1 MTDFLEFT
9 LVRLGGG
16 RSGPPAVV
24 IVTSFKNAGGY
35 FKAESFCVF
44 PPPHAEQAFNA
55 LRFEQKSF
63 EGSPIELNDEFML
76 EEALAQARIDIAL
89 HIEMHYSRKAFLI
102 PLGELQLREVGVS
115 FLVHLR
121 VRKTADFLWDIQKKT
136 DCEALRATIEPILGL
151 PPISRR
157 LL

>member
-1 MTDFLEFT
+1 MYKIYTTRITQF
-9 LVRLGGG
+9 GSPGI
-16 RSGPPAVV
+16 A

-35 FKAESFCVF
+35 FKAESFCIF

-63 EGSPIELNDEFML
+63 EDCPIELDEEFML
-76 EEALAQARIDIAL
+76 EQALAQARTDIATHL
-89 HIEMHYSRKAFLI
+89 ERNYAGKAFLI
-102 PLGELQLREVGVS
+102 PPGELQLREVEVS

-121 VRKTADFLWDIQKKT
+121 VRDTADFLWDVKNRT
-136 DCEALRATIEPILGL
+136 NCGELRATIEPILGL

-157 LL
+157 PL